1 MAHESLHELTAA
13 AVPAT
18 LELFMCGLG
27 FGLVIAPLS
36 AAVLDLAPAGQHGL
50 ASSLVVL
57 ARTLGMVVGLAS
69 LTAFGLGRF
78 QRIIVDRHCDSISAS
93 GGLRAQ
99 LNAFENCVRGTLLQE
114 YREIFLVVAGLCLI
128 GALLA
133 AATLGATRPE
143 TRAEPHSA
151 APA

>member
-1 MAHESLHELTAA
+1 MSGWGVHELSSS

-18 LELFMCGLG
+18 LELFLCGLG

-69 LTAFGLGRF
+69 LTAFGLSRF
-78 QRIIVDRHCDSISAS
+78 QRIIVDRHCDSITSS

-99 LNAFENCVRGTLLQE
+99 LNAFEDCVRGALLQE
-114 YREIFLVVAGLCLI
+114 YREVFLVVAGLCLL

-133 AATLGATRPE
+133 VATLGASRPG
-143 TRAEPHSA
+143 TRAEPRA
-151 APA
+151 AARA